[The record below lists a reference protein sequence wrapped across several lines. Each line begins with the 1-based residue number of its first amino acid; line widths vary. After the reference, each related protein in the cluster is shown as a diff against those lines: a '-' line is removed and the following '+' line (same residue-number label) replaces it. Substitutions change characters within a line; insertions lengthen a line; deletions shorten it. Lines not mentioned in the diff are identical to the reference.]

1 MNRDMSYD
9 AVMAR
14 KNEIMK
20 ASLGIDYDDFEQSP
34 IAFDY
39 ERMMAGGDFTLE
51 DIARIQAE
59 TKVGNTPLYELTNLT
74 EAVRE
79 FAGPGRGAT
88 ILLKDEAANA
98 SGSFK
103 ARRASVSCYEARRR
117 GYEGVATATS
127 GNYGAAVASQAA
139 MRRLRCIVLQ
149 EVFDSRGVGQPE
161 IVEKSRACEAYGAE
175 VQKLSVG
182 PELFYQMLVT
192 LETTGFFN
200 ASLYTPFGIR
210 GVETL
215 GAEIGTQV
223 RERYGK
229 DPEAVVVTHA
239 GGGNLTGTAR
249 GLRLVGCEDTEIV
262 ACSVDLSGLH
272 MGSDTDF
279 NRKSFTTGHTG
290 FGIPFATWPDRTD
303 VPRNAARSLRY
314 MDSYHLVTQGEV
326 FYITELLTK
335 LEGIERGPAGNT
347 SVTAAVALAA
357 QMDRDDLVVV
367 QETEYTG
374 AGKHHNRQLSFARE
388 NGIEVRV
395 GDPRENVPGEVIVL
409 PERLDQ
415 VAGRPQDLEAVRRS
429 YVKNAL
435 RRLPAQEWSENDVAF
450 VAADTHTDEAWV
462 RAALADL
469 AGTPAAGDA
478 RTTTPDTH
486 PHARRDAN
494 GTSTTGSPR

>member
-1 MNRDMSYD
+1 MSGRDTSYA

-20 ASLGIDYDDFEQSP
+20 ASLGIDYEEFIQSP

-39 ERMMAGGDFTLE
+39 DRMMRETGFSLE
-51 DIARIQAE
+51 DIVRIQSE
-59 TKVGNTPLYELTNLT
+59 TKVGNTPLYELRRLT
-74 EAVRE
+74 EAVRRISP
-79 FAGPGRGAT
+79 PGKGAR

-103 ARRASVSCYEARRR
+103 ARRASISAYQAALK
-117 GYEGVATATS
+117 GYAGMIAATS

-139 MRRLRCIVLQ
+139 QRGLKCIIVQ
-149 EVFDSRGVGQPE
+149 EVYDSRGVGQPE
-161 IVEKSRACEAYGAE
+161 IVEKGRACEAYGAE
-175 VQKLSVG
+175 VIKLTVG
-182 PELFYQMLVT
+182 PELFYMLLRT
-192 LETTGFFN
+192 LEETGFFN

-215 GAEIGTQV
+215 GVEIAEQV
-223 RERYGK
+223 RSRYGK
-229 DPEAVVVTHA
+229 DPDAVVITHA

-249 GLRLVGCEDTEIV
+249 GLQIANSSQTRIV

-272 MGSDTDF
+272 MASDHDF

-290 FGIPFATWPDRTD
+290 FGVPFATWPDRVD

-314 MDSYHLVTQGEV
+314 MDEYHLVTQGEV

-347 SVTAAVALAA
+347 SLTAAVTLAR
-357 QMDRDDLVVV
+357 QMDADQIVVV

-374 AGKHHNRQLSFARE
+374 AGKHHNSQLSFARQ
-388 NGIEVRV
+388 NGIEVRR
-395 GDPRENVPGEVIVL
+395 GDPRENVPGKSIVI

-415 VAGRPQDLEAVRRS
+415 VWGKEQDMDRLRIS
-429 YVKNAL
+429 YLKNAA
-435 RRLPAQEWSENDVAF
+435 RALPVAQWSENDICF
-450 VAADTHTDEAWV
+450 LAADVMKDAAWV
-462 RAALADL
+462 QQQAAQLEA
-469 AGTPAAGDA
+469 
-478 RTTTPDTH
+478 
-486 PHARRDAN
+486 
-494 GTSTTGSPR
+494 